1 MEHKFSKEQ
10 IRSIVRD
17 ALREATSQR
26 KAGPQNKSKTSDS
39 PLGRKILASSRAK
52 SKSPILI
59 KLESSK
65 LLNEF
70 VKELIACAQDENIRS
85 LVLSG
90 KVEFDLE
97 AGSTNGVKAGKKE
110 VENYEVRSGD
120 YLQEHGILNES
131 KILKLAK
138 EYQRI
143 VLGKGAVL
151 TPLAKDRARAVK
163 LEIVREQ
170 T

>member
-26 KAGPQNKSKTSDS
+26 KAGTQKKLKTSDS
-39 PLGRKILASSRAK
+39 PLGRKILASSQVK
-52 SKSPILI
+52 SKSPVLI
-59 KLESSK
+59 KLESSR

-70 VKELIACAQDENIRS
+70 VKELIVCVQDENIRS

-97 AGSTNGVKAGKKE
+97 TGSTNGIKAGKKE

-120 YLQEHGILNES
+120 YLHESGILTES

-138 EYQRI
+138 EYQRV
-143 VLGKGAVL
+143 VLGRGAVL